1 MGKKL
6 TLVEFVNTYKEAAD
20 KCYQKYGILP
30 ECILTQAAHESGLGQ
45 YEYQFNFFGLKANK
59 SWTGK
64 KQLLRTWEEL
74 PNQNYKF
81 PEIISITPIVENG
94 ITKYRY
100 VIRDYF
106 RAYDSAEEGFN
117 GYCDFIT
124 ENKRYKKALEVKSN
138 AEPYLTEVAKAGY
151 GTDSKYQ
158 KKVLDL
164 LKAVNKI
171 LAP

>member
-6 TLVEFVNTYKEAAD
+6 TLVEFVQTYKDAAQNCS
-20 KCYQKYGILP
+20 KKYGILP

-45 YEYQFNFFGLKANK
+45 FEFGNNFFGIKAGKN
-59 SWTGK
+59 WTGK

-74 PNQNYKF
+74 PNQNYQF
-81 PEIISITPIVENG
+81 PEIISITPIVVNG

-106 RAYDSAEEGFN
+106 RAWDSAEEGFD
-117 GYCDFIT
+117 GYCDFILQ
-124 ENKRYKKALEVKSN
+124 NKRYKKALAVKEN
-138 AEPYLTEVAKAGY
+138 PEQYLTEVARAGY

-158 KKVLDL
+158 AKVLDL
-164 LKAVNKI
+164 LKAVKKLI
-171 LAP
+171 